1 MYRLLFAHQFMND
14 PKWYSGKILSVLDET
29 DPEFWHDLY
38 SFVKHS
44 DKFPDQEK
52 GVIFYGMAQNPF
64 VPQSLFMNLFEYEPY
79 TLIRHENFWQWGY
92 QFFLSDDES
101 SKKVR
106 SVIEQH
112 ALLAASHDEVPLD
125 VFERLFSLLDK
136 NEKENLVKK
145 VYHDPK
151 KLEIIFKNLSFDDDK
166 MFLRIINFL
175 GRQENLPSFVFDKLA
190 EFAAW
195 KVKKSKE
202 EESIKHYFDDLVE
215 VLWGMVRKKESPR
228 EFIKRIGTFTDKV
241 TKLYQESEEYKDIAF
256 SFESSLKEYCKTV
269 LLSKKEILSK
279 WDQLNLRWVLDAYAF
294 DPDLF
299 GKLLYSRKKDNE
311 IVSLWDMAD
320 RFDFVSKNEEDVKRF
335 IALNFEYGNAFFLLD
350 KMSRWPD
357 HLAGMGLSAYF
368 DKWKNYRYW
377 KPNKEVILLLSK
389 ISPTVLEK
397 FQEDFYVL
405 FKRNHETDK
414 KYYLNNLSNFVER
427 FMGLEDLPKKSR
439 KFWKPLF
446 EKLFD
451 EELLDFFNEELK
463 RYDKFKADVLNNIIY
478 GFGKFFYLFKDD
490 PMKKSL
496 MDKMADFVLQNIDCI
511 FQQHNDYFI
520 SYVAERN
527 VSLKKAILLYQ
538 QLVEKNHDSR
548 FILLENPY
556 EGKMLRK
563 IFAKDVDLNGMLRN
577 LIANMSAMSKNQ
589 SMELRNA

>member
-14 PKWYSGKILSVLDET
+14 QKWYEGKVLSILDET
-29 DPEFWHDLY
+29 DPEFWHNLY

-44 DKFPDQEK
+44 DKFSDLQK
-52 GVIFYGMAQNPF
+52 SIIFYGMAKNPF
-64 VPQSLFMNLFEYEPY
+64 VPQSLFATLFAYEP
-79 TLIRHENFWQWGY
+79 LVLMQRKDFWQWGY
-92 QFFLSDDES
+92 QFFLNDDES

-112 ALLAASHDEVPLD
+112 AWDAISHDEVPLD
-125 VFERLFSLLDK
+125 VFERLFSLIDK
-136 NEKENLVKK
+136 REKENLIKRF
-145 VYHDPK
+145 DRDQK
-151 KLEIIFKNLSFDDDK
+151 KLEIIFKNLSFDDDN
-166 MFLRIINFL
+166 MFLRVINFL

-195 KVKKSKE
+195 KLKKSKD
-202 EESIKHYFDDLVE
+202 EESIKHYFDDLID
-215 VLWGMVRKKESPR
+215 VLWQMVRKKETPR
-228 EFIKRIGTFTDKV
+228 EFVKKIGVFAGKV
-241 TKLYQESEEYKDIAF
+241 EALYRSSEEYRDI
-256 SFESSLKEYCKTV
+256 SFDSESSLKKYCETV

-335 IALNFEYGNAFFLLD
+335 IALNLEYGNAFFLLD

-357 HLAGMGLSAYF
+357 HLAEMGLSAYL
-368 DKWKNYRYW
+368 DKIKGGRYW
-377 KPNKEVILLLSK
+377 EPSGEEIVLLSK
-389 ISPTVLEK
+389 VSPNVLEK

-405 FKRNHETDK
+405 LKKNHESDK
-414 KYYLNNLSNFVER
+414 NYYLIRLSDFMNR
-427 FMGLEDLPKKSR
+427 FTELDGLPKESR

-463 RYDKFKADVLNNIIY
+463 KYDTFKADVLNNIIY
-478 GFGKFFYLFKDD
+478 GFGKFFYLFEDA

-511 FQQHNDYFI
+511 FEQHNDYFI

-527 VSLKKAILLYQ
+527 ISLKKAMMLYHQLL
-538 QLVEKNHDSR
+538 ERNHGSR

-556 EGKMLRK
+556 EGKTLRK

-577 LIANMSAMSKNQ
+577 LIANMSAISRNQ

>member
-1 MYRLLFAHQFMND
+1 MND
-14 PKWYSGKILSVLDET
+14 PKWYEGKILSILDET

-44 DKFPDQEK
+44 DKFSDQEK
-52 GVIFYGMAQNPF
+52 SIIFYGMSQNPF
-64 VPQSLFMNLFEYEPY
+64 VPQSLFAPLFEYEP
-79 TLIRHENFWQWGY
+79 LVLMQRKDFWQWGY
-92 QFFLSDDES
+92 QFFLNDDES
-101 SKKVR
+101 GKKVR

-112 ALLAASHDEVPLD
+112 AWDAISHDEIPLD
-125 VFERLFSLLDK
+125 VFERLFPLIDK
-136 NEKENLVKK
+136 REKENLTKK
-145 VYHDPK
+145 FYRDPE
-151 KLEIIFKNLSFDDDK
+151 KLEIIFNNLSFDDDK
-166 MFLRIINFL
+166 MFLRVINFL
-175 GRQENLPSFVFDKLA
+175 SSKENLPDFVFNKLSG
-190 EFAAW
+190 FAAW
-195 KVKKSKE
+195 KLKKLKE
-202 EESIKHYFDDLVE
+202 EESIKYYFDDLID
-215 VLWGMVRKKESPR
+215 VLWQMVRKKEAPR
-228 EFIKRIGTFTDKV
+228 EFVKKIGVFAGKV
-241 TKLYQESEEYKDIAF
+241 EALYQSSEEYKDI
-256 SFESSLKEYCKTV
+256 SFDSESSLKEYCETV

-311 IVSLWDMAD
+311 IVSLWDMAG

-357 HLAGMGLSAYF
+357 HLAEMGLKAYL
-368 DKWKNYRYW
+368 DEIKGKRYW
-377 KPNKEVILLLSK
+377 EPSGEEIVFLSK
-389 ISPTVLEK
+389 ISTNVLEK

-405 FKRNHETDK
+405 LKKNHESDK
-414 KYYLNNLSNFVER
+414 KYYLNNLSNFVDH
-427 FMGLEDLPKKSR
+427 FMELDDLPKESR

-463 RYDKFKADVLNNIIY
+463 KYDTFKADVLNNIIY
-478 GFGKFFYLFKDD
+478 GFGKFFYFFEDE

-538 QLVEKNHDSR
+538 QLVEKNHDIR